1 MKRLLALM
9 AFSIA
14 LPAAA
19 VDKADP
25 LVQRGRYVVLTSG
38 CNTCHT
44 ALYGMLG
51 GNVPES
57 DWLLGDKVGWR
68 GVWGTTYATN
78 LRIYMQTMTEEQWV
92 QKGRT
97 FTSRP
102 PMPWFAIQAM
112 SDEDLRALYRYV
124 RSLGAAGKPA
134 PSYLMPLVTPRGP
147 YVQFPLLVF

>member
-1 MKRLLALM
+1 MKLKRLLALLLLYL
-9 AFSIA
+9 A

-19 VDKADP
+19 ADP
-25 LVQRGRYVVLTSG
+25 LVVRGRYIVQTSG

-57 DWLLGDKVGWR
+57 DWLTGDKVGWR

-78 LRIYMQTMTEEQWV
+78 LRIYMQSMTEEQWV

-102 PMPWFAIQAM
+102 DKIWSRCAM
-112 SDEDLRALYRYV
+112 
-124 RSLGAAGKPA
+124 
-134 PSYLMPLVTPRGP
+134 
-147 YVQFPLLVF
+147 